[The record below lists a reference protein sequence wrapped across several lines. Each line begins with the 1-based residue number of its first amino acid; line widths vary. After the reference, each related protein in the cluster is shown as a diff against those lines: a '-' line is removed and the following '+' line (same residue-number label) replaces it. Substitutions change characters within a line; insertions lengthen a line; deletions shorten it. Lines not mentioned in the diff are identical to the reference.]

1 MDVVSMIGA
10 GESLPPLPPKG
21 PTMNWMNLLSTVLR
35 LMPNLLPSL
44 LRALA
49 DALEKDP
56 RALDQTLQEITKRS

>member
-1 MDVVSMIGA
+1 
-10 GESLPPLPPKG
+10 
-21 PTMNWMNLLSTVLR
+21 MNWMNLLSTVLR

>member
-1 MDVVSMIGA
+1 MIIGP
-10 GESLPPLPPKG
+10 GESLPKG
-21 PTMNWMNLLSTVLR
+21 TDMNWMNLLSTVLR